1 MYSIFFVHVPFT
13 LPAGRREFIHDEIDP
28 LLARRANDRLDYEN
42 QLHEAMERRHP
53 NRSSVLAWM
62 CVCGDVVAVVVM
74 MMIIT
79 SFSIISMTFYF
90 LFLYYQTNC
99 SLLYYQTN

>member
-1 MYSIFFVHVPFT
+1 MCIISLPEEYMYSIFFLHVPFT

-62 CVCGDVVAVVVM
+62 CVCVW
-74 MMIIT
+74 
-79 SFSIISMTFYF
+79 
-90 LFLYYQTNC
+90 
-99 SLLYYQTN
+99 